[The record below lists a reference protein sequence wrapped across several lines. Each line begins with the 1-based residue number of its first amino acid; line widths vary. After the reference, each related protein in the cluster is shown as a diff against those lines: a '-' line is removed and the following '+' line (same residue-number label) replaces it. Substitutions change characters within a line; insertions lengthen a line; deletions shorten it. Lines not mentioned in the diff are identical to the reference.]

1 MSKYGD
7 NKTEDDMEEK
17 EMEIVYGDDLEK
29 CIYRYSVA
37 GFDMGLEDE
46 DDYIPVIILK
56 QILDHFVPKW
66 RKREDRYYKLKKFAT
81 EHQLD
86 TCLNRLREY
95 IDRNRAEIMR
105 EIIKMREKTDEYE
118 VKMAEVDRII
128 EAEKIAI
135 ERVRIMQSKENTEE

>member
-1 MSKYGD
+1 
-7 NKTEDDMEEK
+7 MEEK

-66 RKREDRYYKLKKFAT
+66 RKREDRYYKLKKFVT
-81 EHQLD
+81 EQQMDKNLSKIRNLIDEKYGVLAQEINKFH
-86 TCLNRLREY
+86 EY
-95 IDRNRAEIMR
+95 V
-105 EIIKMREKTDEYE
+105 DEYE

>member
-1 MSKYGD
+1 
-7 NKTEDDMEEK
+7 MEEK

-56 QILDHFVPKW
+56 QILDHFIPKW
-66 RKREDRYYKLKKFAT
+66 RKREDRYYKLKKFVT
-81 EHQLD
+81 EQQMDKNLSKIRDLIDKKYGALTQEINKFH
-86 TCLNRLREY
+86 EY
-95 IDRNRAEIMR
+95 V
-105 EIIKMREKTDEYE
+105 DEYE
-118 VKMAEVDRII
+118 VKMAEVDRSI